1 MIKLKSLLKEE
12 SSKLDTAKEIYNNG
26 IDLYA
31 KIEELQKE
39 IDTAKEQYE
48 NLRKGLL
55 DAEYSNLITK
65 LKKIYPN
72 AKGVKKVGDG
82 VLVQLP
88 KGEFIEKPFDVATK
102 LSSEIGTPS
111 SVKVAGKYD
120 MDKPGSYSATV
131 FNGFFAEFSA
141 PYTKSVTNLP
151 KWNSDSKKL
160 K

>member
-12 SSKLDTAKEIYNNG
+12 ASKLDTAKEIYNNG

-55 DAEYSNLITK
+55 DAEYSTLITK
-65 LKKIYPN
+65 LKKLYPN

-88 KGEFIEKPFDVATK
+88 KGEFIEKPYDVATK

-141 PYTKSVTNLP
+141 PYTKYVTNLP